1 MKTAIRTFSILI
13 VILMLICSFPIFSY
27 ASYEEYSFYGT
38 EGKTEYF
45 IIHTNAYDE
54 ITEGYIVHGEIPGM
68 WLEISGGA
76 TLGLAGVPT
85 EDGEYVVDI
94 TMTTVGLGTVDY
106 RVTVYVNPA
115 ESSEGVPVVT
125 KNPTSETVIEGDSAT
140 FIARANNARQY
151 VWEIAL
157 ADAALTCEE
166 AAAYF
171 GKGVSFTG
179 YNTDTLVIHNIPE
192 ELNGAYVWCQFV
204 GAEESVT
211 STVAQL
217 TVTPAEKATPVVTKN
232 PTDETVEVGG
242 QAVFVAKAKY
252 AQSYCWQLV
261 SPEGV
266 RYNCSVAADDFK
278 GLTVYGANTEQ
289 IVLDNIP
296 IELNGYRI
304 RCIFTAGEDASSE
317 MAHLYVIEKDS
328 EKDPDATPAQS
339 PDVSQAPSET
349 ETPADNP
356 VNSKPPKNNGETDE
370 KTPQKP
376 EAEEPSAAPE
386 TDDGGAKNNTIII
399 VAIIAGAAVAIAAI
413 GAFVFLKLKGKI

>member
-1 MKTAIRTFSILI
+1 
-13 VILMLICSFPIFSY
+13 
-27 ASYEEYSFYGT
+27 
-38 EGKTEYF
+38 
-45 IIHTNAYDE
+45 
-54 ITEGYIVHGEIPGM
+54 
-68 WLEISGGA
+68 
-76 TLGLAGVPT
+76 
-85 EDGEYVVDI
+85 DGEYVVDI

-140 FIARANNARQY
+140 FIARASNTRQY

-157 ADAALTCEE
+157 ADASLTCEE

-179 YNTDTLVIHNIPE
+179 YDTDTLVIHNIPE
-192 ELNGAYVWCQFV
+192 ELNGAFVWCQFV

-211 STVAQL
+211 STAAKL

-242 QAVFVAKAKY
+242 EAVFVAKAKY
-252 AQSYCWQLV
+252 AQSYRWQLI

-266 RYNCSVAADDFK
+266 RYDCSVAADDFK
-278 GLTVYGANTEQ
+278 GLAVYGANTEQ
-289 IVLDNIP
+289 IVLENIP

-304 RCIFTAGEDASSE
+304 RCIFTAGDDASSE
-317 MAHLYVIEKDS
+317 MAHLYVIEKGS
-328 EKDPDATPAQS
+328 EVNPDESPAASPESSAVPEKTPA
-339 PDVSQAPSET
+339 PT
-349 ETPADNP
+349 ETPKAAEP
-356 VNSKPPKNNGETDE
+356 TDTDTDSSD
-370 KTPQKP
+370 KAPQKHNDKTSTP
-376 EAEEPSAAPE
+376 DTG
-386 TDDGGAKNNTIII
+386 TDVGGRNNTIII
-399 VAIIAGAAVAIAAI
+399 VAIVAGAAVAIAAI

>member
-1 MKTAIRTFSILI
+1 MKKAINSCIVLM
-13 VILMLICSFPIFSY
+13 VILMLVSSFSFFSY
-27 ASYEEYSFYGT
+27 ASYEEYSFYAT

-45 IIHTNAYDE
+45 VLHSNAYDK
-54 ITEGYIVHGEIPGM
+54 ITEGRITSGEIPGM
-68 WLEISGGA
+68 WLEISSNV

-85 EDGEYVVDI
+85 TPGEYTVYI
-94 TMTTVGLGTVDY
+94 TMTTEGLGTVDY
-106 RVTVYVNPA
+106 KVTVYVNPA

-140 FIARANNARQY
+140 FIARASNTRQY

-157 ADAALTCEE
+157 ADASLTCEE

-179 YNTDTLVIHNIPE
+179 YDTDTLVIHNIPE
-192 ELNGAYVWCQFV
+192 ELNGAFVWCQFV

-211 STVAQL
+211 STAAKL

-242 QAVFVAKAKY
+242 EAVFVAKAKY
-252 AQSYCWQLV
+252 AQSYRWQLI

-266 RYNCSVAADDFK
+266 RYDCSVAADDFK
-278 GLTVYGANTEQ
+278 GLAVYGANTEQ
-289 IVLDNIP
+289 IVLENIP

-304 RCIFTAGEDASSE
+304 RCIFTAGDDASSE
-317 MAHLYVIEKDS
+317 MAHLYVIEKGS
-328 EKDPDATPAQS
+328 EADPDASPAAS
-339 PDVSQAPSET
+339 
-349 ETPADNP
+349 
-356 VNSKPPKNNGETDE
+356 
-370 KTPQKP
+370 P
-376 EAEEPSAAPE
+376 EASAAPTESPAPTKTPE
-386 TDDGGAKNNTIII
+386 TVAPTEDNSDNSDKAPQKQDDKTHAPDTEGSGGKNNTIII
-399 VAIIAGAAVAIAAI
+399 VAIVAGAAVAIAAI